1 MKHNR
6 ILVLEINRNHRI
18 NRTLLS
24 FKEVKIMD
32 FVWVKYKEIDIPL
45 KPHLLSLTMI
55 RNFYIPVLVV
65 DENCKVLDISKLF
78 NLNFEE

>member
-1 MKHNR
+1 MKHNH

-24 FKEVKIMD
+24 FKEVKIID
-32 FVWVKYKEIDIPL
+32 FAWVKYKGIDIPL